1 MNLYVSAKSQVPDLV
16 IEYFEIILANGR
28 CVNIQWAESSVKRE
42 KDDYTICFKRLQFD
56 NGNYNVTIADLSE
69 FDVAQIGL
77 YSDTHSGK
85 LGIKIEEMEF
95 AEESEKIVKSDPYR
109 TEDYDAE
116 NKMWDKV
123 KCFIVEWVEKYV
135 YDLSFHFDVDDPED
149 TSGLFDVAYD
159 MKQDVEE
166 SEFNPHP
173 DNGVEFDDWYDGYV
187 EYLAPIVRNVTYE
200 KRYGGES
207 CV

>member
-1 MNLYVSAKSQVPDLV
+1 MNLYVSAKSQIPDLV
-16 IEYFEIILANGR
+16 IEYFEIILTNGR
-28 CVNIQWAESSVKRE
+28 CVNVQWAESSVKRE

-56 NGNYNVTIADLSE
+56 NGNYNVTIADLNE
-69 FDVAQIGL
+69 FAIAQIGL
-77 YSDTHSGK
+77 YSDTESGK
-85 LGIKIEEMEF
+85 LEINIEEMEF
-95 AEESEKIVKSDPYR
+95 AEEGEKIVKADPYQ

-116 NKMWDKV
+116 NKMWDRV
-123 KCFIVEWVEKYV
+123 KCFIVEWVEKYA

-173 DNGVEFDDWYDGYV
+173 NNGVEFDDWYDGYI
-187 EYLAPIVRNVTYE
+187 EYLAPIVKNVTYE
-200 KRYGGES
+200 KKYGGE
-207 CV
+207 VDV